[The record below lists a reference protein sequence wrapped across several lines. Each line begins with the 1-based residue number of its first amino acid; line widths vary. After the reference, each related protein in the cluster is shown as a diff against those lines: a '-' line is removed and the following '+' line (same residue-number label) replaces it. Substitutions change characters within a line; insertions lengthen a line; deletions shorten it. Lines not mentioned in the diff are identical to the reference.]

1 MKSRIALSCLAMVV
15 LLEFPAV
22 SSAQSPYVSMVAD
35 GRLSQ
40 TVAIPAAGQRCFY
53 FQGVAGR
60 AYSVEVETVF
70 ADSVAWTSFLGVV
83 NSVCPGA
90 DAAGLTNTSLT
101 DPGYVAP
108 AYGRR
113 VSFVAPTTG
122 YYMFTVNNT
131 SGITESWR
139 GSVTD
144 TTQFSPAWSTNGTYD
159 TFYSL
164 HNTTNATCTGTLT
177 LRDTGGP
184 VVTTAAITV
193 ASGATTATNTVALGT
208 VRNTTGTARLTHNC
222 PPGGILAEA
231 AIANFTI
238 SPTPYFQF
246 IHFQSVRGPIL

>member
-1 MKSRIALSCLAMVV
+1 MMRSRLTLVVVGSLLFLPSLAGAEGTACGSETVIVPDGRITTSTIPVGVTFFYKITSRVGSAYSAEFHNV
-15 LLEFPAV
+15 LGPAV
-22 SSAQSPYVSMVAD
+22 
-35 GRLSQ
+35 Q
-40 TVAIPAAGQRCFY
+40 TPGTLTV
-53 FQGVAGR
+53 
-60 AYSVEVETVF
+60 YSDTGCSVTV
-70 ADSVAWTSFLGVV
+70 T
-83 NSVCPGA
+83 P
-90 DAAGLTNTSLT
+90 TNTAAV
-101 DPGYVAP
+101 DPGDVNGA
-108 AYGRR
+108 R
-113 VSFVAPTTG
+113 VSFTSTTPQTIFTLNNG
-122 YYMFTVNNT
+122 SGGPLTYSFTV
-131 SGITESWR
+131 S
-139 GSVTD
+139 D
-144 TTQFSPAWSTNGTYD
+144 TTMFSPAWSTNGTYD

-177 LRDTGGP
+177 LRDTGGA